1 MSNCAAHKA
10 GLHNH
15 RMLDLLAACSY
26 VKMRQYCQAMPARHL
41 ELLAGDAADH
51 GLAAVVA
58 VPRRLQLLPKLPDWV
73 PLQTSTTYRD
83 EMPKGFSC
91 RVPRTA
97 LTQLLSH
104 HPRRVQALLASACDA

>member
-1 MSNCAAHKA
+1 
-10 GLHNH
+10 
-15 RMLDLLAACSY
+15 
-26 VKMRQYCQAMPARHL
+26 MPARHL